1 MKRSVREDWEFLRRE
16 WKFFLLAPP
25 LILMLVGLTHTG
37 KDGVYVFSVLALVY
51 RTLRE
56 VWRDQRQA
64 AKARSGGARST
75 GSR

>member
-1 MKRSVREDWEFLRRE
+1 MKRSVREYWEFLRRE

-25 LILMLVGLTHTG
+25 LILTLAALTHTG
-37 KDGVYVFSVLALVY
+37 KVGISVFSFLALAY

-56 VWRDQRQA
+56 ARRDERE